1 MTNLL
6 TMAGPTEADLSRCVH
21 CGFCLQH
28 CPTYVAT
35 GLETESPRGRLY
47 LMRALHDGRI
57 GLEDNVLTHLEQCLL
72 CRNCESV
79 CPSGVPYGRI
89 MQAQR
94 AEIQSQRTMG
104 RPERF
109 LRWVVFRQML
119 PNSGRLRVMGRL
131 LRLYQRTGLRRL
143 AGALGIRRALPAS
156 LRAMDALMPE
166 GLGPA
171 YPPLG
176 LLAPAQG
183 KKRGRVA
190 LLAGCVMPVFTP
202 QTHAATVRV
211 LTRNGFDVL
220 VPAEQTCCGALH
232 THSGE
237 RAGAQELARRN
248 VDAFLAAGVDAVVVN
263 AAGCGAELKEYGEL
277 LADDPAYAERA
288 HAFAAKVTDVTEF
301 LAKAGFETPAG
312 ALPITVTYQD
322 SCHLAHAQRVTA
334 APREILRSIPGLE
347 LVEMPHADRCC
358 GSAGIYNIQHPDL
371 AGQILDTKMRE
382 VVATGATVVA
392 TANPGCMMQLSVG
405 MAACGMRGEAV
416 HVVEL
421 LDRAYQGGGA
431 MDSGPVSAGSEAR

>member
-6 TMAGPTEADLSRCVH
+6 TMAGPTEADLTRCVH

-57 GLEDNVLTHLEQCLL
+57 TLKDNVLTHFEQCLL

-94 AEIQSQRTMG
+94 AAIQA
-104 RPERF
+104 ERHPSVGERL
-109 LRWVVFRQML
+109 LRWAVFRQLL
-119 PNSGRLRVMGRL
+119 PNAGRLRALGGL

-143 AGALGIRRALPAS
+143 ARLVGLRRALPS
-156 LRAMDALMPE
+156 TLRVMDALLPE

-176 LLAPAQG
+176 LVAPAQG
-183 KKRGRVA
+183 VRRGRVA

-202 QTHAATVRV
+202 QTHQATVRV
-211 LTRNGFDVL
+211 LTRNGYDVL
-220 VPAEQTCCGALH
+220 VPEGQACCGALH

-237 RAGAQELARRN
+237 RAGAQALARRN
-248 VDAFLAAGVDAVVVN
+248 VDAFLAADADAVLVN

-277 LADDPAYAERA
+277 LADDPTYAERA
-288 HAFAAKVTDVTEF
+288 HAFAAKVADVTEF
-301 LAKAGFETPAG
+301 LARVGFQPPTA
-312 ALPITVTYQD
+312 ALPLRVTYQD
-322 SCHLAHAQRVTA
+322 SCHLAHGQRVTA
-334 APREILRSIPGLE
+334 APRELLRSILGLT

-358 GSAGIYNIQHPDL
+358 GSAGIYNIQHPEL
-371 AGQILDTKMRE
+371 AGQVLDAKMRE
-382 VVATGATVVA
+382 VTATGASVVA
-392 TANPGCMMQLSVG
+392 TANPGCMMQLAQG
-405 MAACGMRGEAV
+405 MAACGVQGEAV

-421 LDRAYQGGGA
+421 LDRAYQGQ
-431 MDSGPVSAGSEAR
+431 